1 MGTPRNFGQ
10 FAQALRALAKVPSAT
25 AAPVAAAL
33 TRVMRKNF
41 RSGVDAYGRAY
52 APLTAGSL
60 ARGRRA
66 PALRKYAKFA
76 SVKPLPSVGVAF
88 VVEHPQAGFH
98 QTGTQF
104 MAKRIVV
111 PDGALPAEWRRIVER
126 EFKRL
131 VKARMA
137 A

>member
-33 TRVMRKNF
+33 TREMRKNF
-41 RSGVDAYGRAY
+41 RAGQDAYGRAY
-52 APLTAGSL
+52 SPLLPTSL
-60 ARGRRA
+60 ARGRR
-66 PALRKYAKFA
+66 PPPLRKYARFA

-88 VVEHPQAGFH
+88 VVDHPQAGFH
-98 QTGTQF
+98 QTGTRY

-111 PDGALPAEWRRIVER
+111 PDGSLPATWRRIVER

-131 VKARMA
+131 VKARLA